1 MGLVYADLELVNSGD
16 IVLAKRGYILT
27 DEIRKITVSA
37 LVDSGAYM
45 MCINENIKNQLGLDV
60 VDTMEA
66 EMADGR
72 LERLEVVGPVEVI
85 FKNRSTSCRAA
96 VLPGETEA
104 LLGSIPMEDMDVV
117 VLPKEQ
123 RLEVNPATPYI
134 AKKKIKSIHR

>member
-16 IVLAKRGYILT
+16 IVLAKRGYILP
-27 DEIRKITVSA
+27 DDVRKIRVSA

-45 MCINENIKNQLGLDV
+45 MCINENLKNQLGLDV

-72 LERLEVVGPVEVI
+72 LERLDVVGPVEVI
-85 FKNRSTSCRAA
+85 FENRSTSCRAA
-96 VLPGETEA
+96 VLPGVAEV

-123 RLEVNPATPYI
+123 RLVVNPATPYI
-134 AKKKIKSIHR
+134 AKKKIK

>member
-1 MGLVYADLELVNSGD
+1 MGLVYAELELVNSGD
-16 IVLAKRGYILT
+16 IVLSKRGFIKS
-27 DEIRKITVSA
+27 DEIRSLSVSA

-45 MCINENIKNQLGLDV
+45 MCINENLKNQLGLDV
-60 VDTMEA
+60 VDSMEA

-72 LERLEVVGPVEVI
+72 LERLEVVGPLEVR

-96 VLPGETEA
+96 VLPGECEV

-117 VLPKEQ
+117 ILPKEQ

-134 AKKKIKSIHR
+134 AKKKIK

>member
-16 IVLAKRGYILT
+16 IVLAKRGYILP
-27 DEIRKITVSA
+27 DDVRRIRVSA

-45 MCINENIKNQLGLDV
+45 MCINENLKNQLGLDV

-72 LERLEVVGPVEVI
+72 LERLDVVGPVEVI
-85 FKNRSTSCRAA
+85 FENRSTSCRAA
-96 VLPGETEA
+96 VLPGDAEV

-123 RLEVNPATPYI
+123 RLVVNPATPYI
-134 AKKKIKSIHR
+134 AKKKIK

>member
-16 IVLAKRGYILT
+16 IVLAKRGYISP
-27 DEIRKITVSA
+27 DEIRKIMVSA

-45 MCINENIKNQLGLDV
+45 MCINENVKNQLGLYV
-60 VDTMEA
+60 VDTMEP

-72 LERLEVVGPVEVI
+72 LERLDVVGPVEVI

-96 VLPGETEA
+96 FLPGDAEV

-123 RLEVNPATPYI
+123 RLAVNPATPYI
-134 AKKKIKSIHR
+134 AKKKMK